1 MSKYVQ
7 HRSGDGEKWKLRDCG
22 YNNSNHK
29 TWVIDTDFSISTN
42 CMELPR
48 SEYVE
53 CSPPEEWEDVT
64 VECDWG
70 NAGEGMEAIIF
81 HQGLRLLADRGYRLR
96 KIKDMYNISYFI
108 VERRKS

>member
-1 MSKYVQ
+1 MSKWVQ
-7 HRSGDGEKWKLRDCG
+7 HKSGQGEKYVAEDEYIYTWKVPIKERYSNLLRWD
-22 YNNSNHK
+22 
-29 TWVIDTDFSISTN
+29 
-42 CMELPR
+42 LPK

-53 CSPPEEWEDVT
+53 CSPPEEWQDVT
-64 VECDWG
+64 EECDWG

-81 HQGLRLLADRGYRLR
+81 HRGLRLLADRGYRLR

>member
-1 MSKYVQ
+1 MSKWVQ
-7 HRSGDGEKWKLRDCG
+7 HRSGDGEKWEVIGQGGRTKDYELEWSVKKGEHC
-22 YNNSNHK
+22 YN
-29 TWVIDTDFSISTN
+29 
-42 CMELPR
+42 LPK
-48 SEYVE
+48 SEYIE

>member
-7 HRSGDGEKWKLRDCG
+7 HRSGDGEKWEVLTKWEDGFNARTSG
-22 YNNSNHK
+22 RVYY
-29 TWVIDTDFSISTN
+29 
-42 CMELPR
+42 LPS

-53 CSPPEEWEDVT
+53 CSPPEEWQDVT
-64 VECDWG
+64 EECDWG

>member
-7 HRSGDGEKWKLRDCG
+7 HRSGDGEKFEVHEEHFNAW
-22 YNNSNHK
+22 
-29 TWVIDTDFSISTN
+29 SIFL
-42 CMELPR
+42 CKPGVPDYRLPK

-53 CSPPEEWEDVT
+53 CSPPEEWQDVT
-64 VECDWG
+64 EECDWG